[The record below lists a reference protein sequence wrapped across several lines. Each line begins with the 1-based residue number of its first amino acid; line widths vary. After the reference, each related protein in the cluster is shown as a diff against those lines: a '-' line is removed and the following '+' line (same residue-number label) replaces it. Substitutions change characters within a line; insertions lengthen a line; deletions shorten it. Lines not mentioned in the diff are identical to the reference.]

1 MSRAAIFLDRDGVIN
16 HPVVRDGKP
25 YPPSTTEEFEIISG
39 VPEALRILREAGF
52 LLFCVTNQP
61 DVARGT
67 QQREEVER
75 MHVMLI
81 STLPLDDILVCYHD
95 DQDNCHC
102 RKPLPGML
110 VDAAQKWSISLSES
124 FMIGDRW
131 RDIEAG
137 SNAGCSTLFIEYGYR
152 EQKPKL
158 PPDMI
163 VLSLLEAAKWILKQI
178 K

>member
-1 MSRAAIFLDRDGVIN
+1 VKPRAVFLDRDGVIN
-16 HPVVRDGKP
+16 YPVVREGKP
-25 YPPSTTEEFEIISG
+25 YPPSSAEEFEIISG
-39 VPEALRILREAGF
+39 VPEALRMLRDAGF
-52 LLFCVTNQP
+52 LLICVTNQP

-75 MHVMLI
+75 MHKMLI
-81 STLPLDDILVCYHD
+81 STLPLDDILACYHD
-95 DQDNCHC
+95 DRDNCHC

-110 VDAAQKWSISLSES
+110 MDAAQKWSISLPES

-137 SNAGCSTLFIEYGYR
+137 SNAGCSTLFIEYGYS

-178 K
+178 